1 MNNTN
6 NYTDFIQK
14 LSQSTN
20 IDTCR
25 CYLFADVI
33 IAELT
38 KTLVRGGRL
47 EVRDFGSLSVH
58 VSKNRKMH
66 NPKTGE
72 MIFKPELKRIHFK
85 VSKALKESLKCLMF
99 LKIGDFF

>member
-1 MNNTN
+1 MSNTN

-20 IDTCR
+20 IDNCR
-25 CYLFADVI
+25 CGLFADVI
-33 IAELT
+33 IAEIT
-38 KTLVRGGRL
+38 KALIRGGRL

-58 VSKNRKMH
+58 VSKNRKMQ

-72 MIFKPELKRIHFK
+72 VVFKSELKRIHFK
-85 VSKALKESLKCLMF
+85 VSKSLKEKLKH
-99 LKIGDFF
+99 